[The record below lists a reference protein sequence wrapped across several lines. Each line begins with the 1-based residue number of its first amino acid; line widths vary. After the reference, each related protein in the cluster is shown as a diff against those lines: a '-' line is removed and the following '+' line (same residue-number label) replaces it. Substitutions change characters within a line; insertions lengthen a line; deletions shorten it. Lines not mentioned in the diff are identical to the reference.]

1 MTSTGDGSWQ
11 SPFAVTPIE
20 TYDRELPPRRLLVI
34 AFENDA
40 SAHAA
45 LGDVKQLVARGKL
58 KLEDACVVVRRED
71 KMLDITETVSM
82 GGKGGALRG
91 GLAGALVGVLALV
104 PVAGLTVGAA
114 VGGFLA
120 RHHDYGI
127 DRHFQR
133 RVAESLRPGS
143 AALVAVVEPG
153 DIDVALAAVASWR
166 AQVVATDFDEEVA
179 DELRDVLTAGSR

>member
-1 MTSTGDGSWQ
+1 MTSTDHGPRQ
-11 SPFAVTPIE
+11 STFAVGPIG
-20 TYDRELPPRRLLVI
+20 TDDSDLPPRRLLVI
-34 AFENDA
+34 VFENDA

-58 KLEDACVVVRRED
+58 KVEDTCVVVRRED
-71 KMLDITETVSM
+71 NMLDITETADM
-82 GGKGGALRG
+82 GATDGALRG

-114 VGGFLA
+114 MCGFLA

-133 RVAESLRPGS
+133 RVGEALGPGS
-143 AALVAVVEPG
+143 AALVTVVAPG
-153 DIDVALAAVASWR
+153 DIDATLAAAASWR